1 MNKKEKIKLHRDM
14 INSIIDKET
23 EIAEEITQII
33 NDYYKEDNIDFNS
46 LYKEI
51 LDSIYISLKQTYKV
65 TLSKA
70 KEIYPTIE
78 NEDKNISNDEIDK
91 YTYSDDN
98 LTLAERIKKYI
109 NQAKKEEINK
119 NTLIFREVR
128 ILDNETLV
136 LHHKLLKKKLKD
148 KVEYGMV
155 VTGGGCNKD
164 CCNQPEEWIPIDEI
178 NEPPYHPNCTC
189 EIIYDDNESDDEEE

>member
-1 MNKKEKIKLHRDM
+1 M